1 MFWNIQF
8 VIIVTP
14 IISICPIRSLK
25 LLPSVHCIVN
35 KNTSTWLNN
44 FLTDNHSGRLF
55 PPYFFFFDVNV
66 WLNATNW
73 CLSTLSYYGE
83 EDFTNIVSNMKMF
96 TKNIIQL
103 FLSFAE
109 LLLISP
115 ATTIYSNT
123 KFLIEF
129 QIQCKWQIYCH
140 TCVEECSF
148 TIYVK

>member
-1 MFWNIQF
+1 
-8 VIIVTP
+8 
-14 IISICPIRSLK
+14 
-25 LLPSVHCIVN
+25 
-35 KNTSTWLNN
+35 
-44 FLTDNHSGRLF
+44 
-55 PPYFFFFDVNV
+55 
-66 WLNATNW
+66 
-73 CLSTLSYYGE
+73 
-83 EDFTNIVSNMKMF
+83 MKMF

-140 TCVEECSF
+140 ICVEECSY